1 MKKLILICLLL
12 CFVLSSC
19 GENVPVSGGA
29 PTIVTEEIIDGKPK
43 SEHIISDDER
53 ITITSLGVWDEFNFD
68 GNFSDNCL
76 LFLRGF
82 IEGYSQFSEFES
94 VKISNWE
101 IIRDTKVYGYDMA
114 FNFTVTKSNL
124 DTLPVGEYKTIITDG
139 VDCYM
144 EFVEAPRG
152 NVDTTMPSSKAE
164 LAIYD
169 WLSFAQYSDFEEFG
183 KWEKPLYAH
192 YIRSHY
198 TSDGVITFSDFARLA
213 KDKFGMEV
221 TKEMFQS
228 SLYIEDMTLYIT
240 TSGSDLNQSFDF
252 VDETAKDGVITVTVQ
267 HYADCNKLIKSDLI
281 AYHIDEDERFLSSEI
296 LNFADYAPYGLR
308 SIK

>member
-1 MKKLILICLLL
+1 MKKLFFICLLL
-12 CFVLSSC
+12 SLVLSAC
-19 GENVPVSGGA
+19 GEKAPMQGGI

-43 SEHIISDDER
+43 SEHIVSEDER

-82 IEGYSQFSEFES
+82 IEGYSAFEEFST

-114 FNFTVTKSNL
+114 FNFTVKDSGL
-124 DTLPVGEYKTIITDG
+124 DTLPVGDYKTIIKDS
-139 VDCYM
+139 VDCYI
-144 EFVEAPRG
+144 EFTEAPRG
-152 NVDTTMPSSKAE
+152 KVETTMPSSKAE

-169 WLSFAQYSDFEEFG
+169 WLTFAQYSDFEEYG
-183 KWEKPLYAH
+183 KWERPLYAH
-192 YIRSHY
+192 YIRCHY
-198 TSDGVITFSDFARLA
+198 TSDGVITFSDFAKLA
-213 KDKFGMEV
+213 KEKFGMEV
-221 TKEMFQS
+221 TKEMFKPM
-228 SLYIEDMTLYIT
+228 LYIEDMTLYIT
-240 TSGSDLNQSFDF
+240 TSESDLNQSFDF
-252 VDETAKDGVITVTVQ
+252 VDEVTENEITTVTVQ

-281 AYHIDEDERFLSSEI
+281 AYRIDESERFLSSEI
-296 LNFADYAPYGLR
+296 LNFADYPPYGLR